1 MYAQRWVATA
11 KNHDLIE
18 IIGTYKEGEKIIA
31 ALEEKNRLSGFDT
44 KGFYEIVIVSDD
56 GVKKADAVEEKE
68 YDELDEMMS
77 NEEDTDYLYQD

>member
-31 ALEEKNRLSGFDT
+31 ALEEKNRLSGVDT

-56 GVKKADAVEEKE
+56 GVKKADAAEEKR